1 MRLKRGIMDG
11 IPIGLGYLSVS
22 FAFGI
27 MAVNNGLTWWEATLI
42 SMTNL
47 TSAGQFAG
55 VGIMVSGGGLIEMAV
70 TEFIINLRYALMSVS
85 LSQKVDS
92 KFTSLYRWLLATGNT
107 DEIFA
112 VSMAYEKEV
121 SRSYFLGLMIAPYI
135 GWSLG
140 TLLGA
145 LFGESVPASVGKAF
159 GIAIYGMFIAIIAP
173 KAKREKSVLTVV
185 IIAVALSCLFYY
197 IPLFK
202 GLSSGFSIII
212 CAVCAALFGAVVFPV
227 RENQAASDSKEE
239 EAETI

>member
-1 MRLKRGIMDG
+1 MRLKRGFMDG

-27 MAVNNGLTWWEATLI
+27 MAVNSGLTWWEATLI

-55 VGIMVSGGGLIEMAV
+55 VGIMVGGGSLIEMAV

-85 LSQKVDS
+85 LSQKVDAG
-92 KFTSLYRWLLATGNT
+92 FTSPYRWLLATGNT

-112 VSMAYEKEV
+112 VSMSYEQEV

-135 GWSLG
+135 GWALG

-145 LFGESVPASVGKAF
+145 VFGESVPESVGKAF
-159 GIAIYGMFIAIIAP
+159 GVAIYGMFIAIIGP
-173 KAKREKSVLTVV
+173 KAKREKSVLAVV
-185 IIAVALSCLFYY
+185 TIAVVLSCVFYY
-197 IPLFK
+197 VPVCK
-202 GLSSGFSIII
+202 GISSGFSIIV
-212 CAVCAALFGAVVFPV
+212 CAVCAALFGALVFPV
-227 RENQAASDSKEE
+227 RD
-239 EAETI
+239 AETQTEDEEVKS

>member
-1 MRLKRGIMDG
+1 MRIKRGFMDG

-55 VGIMVSGGGLIEMAV
+55 VGIMVSGGSLIEMAV
-70 TEFIINLRYALMSVS
+70 TELIINLRYALMSIS

-92 KFTSLYRWLLATGNT
+92 QFTSLYRCLLATGNT

-112 VSMAYEKEV
+112 VSMSYEKEV
-121 SRSYFLGLMIAPYI
+121 SRSYFLGIMIAPYI

-145 LFGESVPASVGKAF
+145 LFGEVVPEFVGNAF

-173 KAKREKSVLTVV
+173 KAKREKSVL
-185 IIAVALSCLFYY
+185 AVSMVAILLSCLFYY
-197 IPLFK
+197 IPTLRNI
-202 GLSSGFSIII
+202 SSGFSIIV
-212 CAVCAALFGAVVFPV
+212 CAVCAALFGAFVFPI
-227 RENQAASDSKEE
+227 RD
-239 EAETI
+239 AETEFEQKECGTV

>member
-1 MRLKRGIMDG
+1 MRIKRGFMDG

-55 VGIMVSGGGLIEMAV
+55 VGIIVSGGGLLEMAV
-70 TEFIINLRYALMSVS
+70 TELIINLRYALMSVS

-112 VSMAYEKEV
+112 VSMSYEKEV

-145 LFGESVPASVGKAF
+145 LFGESVPESVGKAF

-173 KAKREKSVLTVV
+173 KAKREKSVLVV
-185 IIAVALSCLFYY
+185 VAIAVAMSCIFYY
-197 IPLFK
+197 VPLFK
-202 GLSSGFSIII
+202 SVSSGFSIIV
-212 CAVCAALFGAVVFPV
+212 CAVCAALIGAVVFPV
-227 RENQAASDSKEE
+227 READVENEKEVQA
-239 EAETI
+239 

>member
-1 MRLKRGIMDG
+1 MDG

-27 MAVNNGLTWWEATLI
+27 MAVNSGLSWWEATLI

-55 VGIMVSGGGLIEMAV
+55 VGIMVSGGRLIEMAV
-70 TEFIINLRYALMSVS
+70 TELIINLRYALMSVS
-85 LSQKVDS
+85 LSQKVDAR
-92 KFTSLYRWLLATGNT
+92 FTSLYRWLLATGNT

-112 VSMAYEKEV
+112 VAMSYEKEV

-135 GWSLG
+135 GWALG

-145 LFGESVPASVGKAF
+145 LFGASVPESVGKAF

-185 IIAVALSCLFYY
+185 AIAVALSCIFYY
-197 IPLFK
+197 VPACK
-202 GLSSGFSIII
+202 GISSGFSIIV

-227 RENQAASDSKEE
+227 RDTAENEAEE
-239 EAETI
+239 EQS